1 METCSIITLKCYA
14 LISVQFVRTR
24 TFKVAV
30 AGYGI
35 VQYYHIGTSCILI
48 TACIIVR
55 IFFFGT
61 RAFIIAVVEEG
72 GNLTVFSH

>member
-55 IFFFGT
+55 SFFGT